1 VIGRTVERIL
11 RSSYPIEQV
20 LVVDDGSKDHTA
32 DIVRELAAADPR
44 VGLVSQDNEG
54 KWKALNRGLA
64 EVTSEIVVTSD
75 ADTVFHP
82 DTIANLARRFATGKA
97 EDLAA
102 VAGVIRV
109 GNRRRNLLTRWQA
122 LEYLTQMAIDRAAQ
136 EVLGAILVVPGACAA
151 WRRSAVLAVG
161 GYSHVTLAE
170 DADLTLTLHEAGY
183 RIEQAD
189 DAVADTEAPED
200 VDALLAQRTRWTYG
214 TLQSIFHHRRM
225 LFRPRYGWLGMLIL
239 PGYVVS
245 VLLPLVLLPFVTVM
259 AVLTVIN
266 QGWKVLAM
274 YFALFMVA
282 NIAVAAVAVRLMHE
296 RFTHLLMVPI
306 YRIVYAPLQAY
317 LLYSSTAIAVKGV
330 RMGWNKLHRTG
341 SLDDSNVGDGGPA
354 GPTSPSGVVGRRPEP
369 AFAESS
375 ASPAGI
381 GVSNGR
387 EDRQWQPR

>member
-1 VIGRTVERIL
+1 MLYCQCGRCGRTER
-11 RSSYPIEQV
+11 PTPAV
-20 LVVDDGSKDHTA
+20 GPVV
-32 DIVRELAAADPR
+32 
-44 VGLVSQDNEG
+44 
-54 KWKALNRGLA
+54 
-64 EVTSEIVVTSD
+64 
-75 ADTVFHP
+75 
-82 DTIANLARRFATGKA
+82 
-97 EDLAA
+97 
-102 VAGVIRV
+102 
-109 GNRRRNLLTRWQA
+109 
-122 LEYLTQMAIDRAAQ
+122 
-136 EVLGAILVVPGACAA
+136 
-151 WRRSAVLAVG
+151 AVG
-161 GYSHVTLAE
+161 GNTEHQLVPGYWPRGIVE
-170 DADLTLTLHEAGY
+170 DLLDPVRRGHRSGWGFLPRMVVGHDPHLVGHGRDVVVGVRLRLGVVSRLRCLGRDCDRQQLVVAVQLGAQELEKLDV
-183 RIEQAD
+183 RRRVP
-189 DAVADTEAPED
+189 VADTEAPED

-266 QGWKVLAM
+266 QGWKVLAV

-341 SLDDSNVGDGGPA
+341 SLDDSNVGDGGSA